1 LKKKLVVIILS
12 LSALSMFLF
21 ASCSPKPSIVPTEAS
36 STSTEPTQQAVVQ
49 SFPIRMEP
57 LSSEEYDQLKNFGSP
72 TPEDRGAD
80 KYLWRYH
87 CEAPPKFID
96 VWLEIYEKGQL
107 VEKRE
112 TMDTNIE
119 STTGLIALLSY
130 GKENPHW
137 AIELNSGG
145 KYGEHKGSYRFVKAV
160 QSPNSFQIY
169 GEREATL
176 IALLYSNE
184 EQSPQISF
192 SDIQKG
198 NDFLQDVDLCV
209 LLKAM
214 VMPET

>member
-1 LKKKLVVIILS
+1 MKKKLVVIILS
-12 LSALSMFLF
+12 LAALSMFLF
-21 ASCSPKPSIVPTEAS
+21 ASCSPKPSIVPTDS
-36 STSTEPTQQAVVQ
+36 SSAELTQQAVVQ

-57 LSSEEYDQLKNFGSP
+57 LSSEEYDQLKHFGSP
-72 TPEDRGAD
+72 TPEDRDAD

-87 CEAPPKFID
+87 CDAPPKFVD
-96 VWLEIYEKGQL
+96 VWLEVYVKGQL

-137 AIELNSGG
+137 TIELNSGG